1 MGFSCKS
8 VLGEM
13 NLRELW
19 SLEACGSRRFGGPR
33 GRFLWGVFFFWVKK
47 KKNYRGSDNLFFK
60 RSTQEEIEIRT
71 SGRSLQSIE
80 LLLKDRDRTI
90 KKG

>member
-1 MGFSCKS
+1 MGC
-8 VLGEM
+8 
-13 NLRELW
+13 
-19 SLEACGSRRFGGPR
+19 
-33 GRFLWGVFFFWVKK
+33 FFFGVKK